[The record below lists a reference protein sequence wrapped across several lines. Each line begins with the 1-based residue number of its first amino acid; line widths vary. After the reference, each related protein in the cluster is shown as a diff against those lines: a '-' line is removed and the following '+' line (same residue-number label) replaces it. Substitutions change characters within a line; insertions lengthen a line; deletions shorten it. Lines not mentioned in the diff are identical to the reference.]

1 MRVFGVFLVRIFPV
15 FGLNTEI
22 YRVNLRIQSECGK
35 KQTRETTNTDSYID
49 IQIDRP
55 IGQVFGGNKNG
66 KSQWKSLESL
76 SLKNCEISA
85 EKQPPLLWLY
95 FTIQKLCIFLFI
107 YFFTVITFQCE
118 VYWTIKKSSF
128 SIGALY
134 IIAFKVNYWR
144 QSYRCI

>member
-76 SLKNCEISA
+76 LLKNCEISA
-85 EKQPPLLWLY
+85 EKQPPLL
-95 FTIQKLCIFLFI
+95 
-107 YFFTVITFQCE
+107 
-118 VYWTIKKSSF
+118 
-128 SIGALY
+128 
-134 IIAFKVNYWR
+134 
-144 QSYRCI
+144 